1 MFVPHSRPGFT
12 NTYTSLSIVLV
23 SKDTHTHTQLRVDL
37 ATGAVDFNAVGGG
50 CSLAFSVALAEVEV
64 YG

>member
-23 SKDTHTHTQLRVDL
+23 SKDTHTQLRADL